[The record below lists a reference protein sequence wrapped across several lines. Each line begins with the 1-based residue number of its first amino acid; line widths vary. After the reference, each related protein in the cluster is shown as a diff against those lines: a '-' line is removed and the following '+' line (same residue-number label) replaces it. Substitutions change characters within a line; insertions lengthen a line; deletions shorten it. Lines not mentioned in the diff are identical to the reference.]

1 MKKIF
6 VLLTV
11 LSISIVLA
19 VSAAGLIKPG
29 LVHCGLGV
37 HVDVSKGVS
46 KTENGSKIMY
56 SCKIDRGC
64 GGEHGLVKIKYLPT
78 GNGRDCNFTGREWEL
93 EQLESNLPPGTQTI
107 TIEADAWDQNNH
119 HRVDD
124 DSLTL

>member
-11 LSISIVLA
+11 LSISIVLV
-19 VSAAGLIKPG
+19 VSAGGIIKPSP
-29 LVHCGLGV
+29 VHCGLGV
-37 HVDVSKGVS
+37 HVDVSKGVT
-46 KTENGSKIMY
+46 KTGNGSKIMY

-78 GNGRDCNFTGREWEL
+78 NNGRDGTFQGLLWEL
-93 EQLESNLPPGTQTI
+93 EQLESDLPPGTQTI